1 MNELYK
7 LLNLP
12 EDSPIQKV
20 IDTLKQGKD
29 KTQIINEAKKQL
41 DPKKHDI
48 MNPLLRRPKNK
59 DDKSKDND
67 IISIAL
73 AYQKWIV
80 RKEKAMIFGNQPI
93 LNANPKDKTEKA
105 VLKAIERILHDIKE
119 PSFNRKLAESVS
131 SFTEGGELW
140 YLKEEDEVHES
151 YGFKTKMKIKAML
164 LSLKNGGQ
172 LYPNKDDFDDMIAF
186 SRNYIKKIEGK
197 EVEFFE
203 VYTRKFT
210 YLFSNFKEWELV
222 EGYPKPQV
230 LDKIPAVFG
239 EQEHVSWYEVQDLI
253 ERIETL
259 VSDHGEVNDRNA
271 YPILKVIGKL
281 KNYLNKGPG
290 GGVELDQGADMDYLS
305 WDQATDSIKLEIDNL
320 VKNIQLFSQTPN
332 ISFDEVKSL
341 GALSGTALKMLFL
354 DAHMKVMEKREIY
367 DEYLQRRIN
376 IIKRILATLNPSW
389 KNAIDNLVIEPEIVP
404 FMVENEKEQVEIA
417 LLKNGNKPL
426 ESHEKSVKNWQGQD
440 TEDFQQILKEQQE
453 ANSLEYF
460 NPTGVE

>member
-1 MNELYK
+1 MNELCK
-7 LLNLP
+7 LLNIP
-12 EDSPIQKV
+12 ENSTTQKI

-29 KTQIINEAKKQL
+29 KTKIIEEARKQL
-41 DPKKHDI
+41 DPKQHDI
-48 MNPLLRRPKNK
+48 MNPILRRPKNK
-59 DDKSKDND
+59 DENDKNKDV
-67 IISIAL
+67 ISIAL

-93 LNANPKDKTEKA
+93 LRANPKDETEKA

-119 PSFNRKLAESVS
+119 PSFNRKLAESIG

-140 YLKEEDEVHES
+140 YLKEGKDIHDS
-151 YGFKTKMKIKAML
+151 YGFKTKMNIKAML
-164 LSLKNGGQ
+164 LSLKKGSE
-172 LYPNKDDFDDMIAF
+172 LFPCKDDFDDMIAF
-186 SRNYIKKIEGK
+186 SRNYTKKVDGK
-197 EVEFFE
+197 EVEYFE
-203 VYTRKFT
+203 VYTQNFT
-210 YLFSNFKEWELV
+210 YLFENLKEWKII
-222 EGYPKPQV
+222 EGYPKKQE

-239 EQEHVSWYEVQDLI
+239 EQENVSWYDVQDLI
-253 ERIETL
+253 ERIEVL

-290 GGVELDQGADMDYLS
+290 GGVELDKESDMSYLS

-320 VKNIQLFSQTPN
+320 VRNIQLFSQTPN

-354 DAHMKVMEKREIY
+354 DAHLKVMEKREIY

-376 IIKRILATLNPSW
+376 IIKKILATLNPSW
-389 KNAIDNLVIEPEIVP
+389 KSAIDNLVIEPEIVP
-404 FMVENEKEQVEIA
+404 YMVENEKEQVEIA
-417 LLKNGNKPL
+417 LLKNGGKQL

-440 TEDFQQILKEQQE
+440 TEDYEKIKQE
-453 ANSLEYF
+453 ETEASNRDYF
-460 NPTGVE
+460 NPVTE

>member
-1 MNELYK
+1 MNELCK
-7 LLNLP
+7 LLNIP
-12 EDSPIQKV
+12 EDSTIQKI
-20 IDTLKQGKD
+20 IDALKQGKD
-29 KTQIINEAKKQL
+29 KTKIIEKAKKEL
-41 DPKKHDI
+41 DPKQHDI
-48 MNPLLRRPKNK
+48 MDPFLRRPKNRDENDK
-59 DDKSKDND
+59 DKNV
-67 IISIAL
+67 ISIAL

-93 LNANPKDKTEKA
+93 LRANPNDETEKA

-119 PSFNRKLAESVS
+119 PSFNRKLAESIG

-140 YLKEEDEVHES
+140 YLKEGEEHDS

-164 LSLKNGGQ
+164 LSLKNSSQ
-172 LYPNKDDFDDMIAF
+172 LYPCKDDFDDMICF

-197 EVEFFE
+197 EVEYFE
-203 VYTRKFT
+203 VYTQNFT

-222 EGYPKPQV
+222 EGYPKKQV
-230 LDKIPAVFG
+230 LEKIPAVFG
-239 EQEHVSWYEVQDLI
+239 EQENVSWYDVQDLI

-290 GGVELDQGADMDYLS
+290 GGVELTEGSDLEYLT
-305 WDQATDSIKLEIDNL
+305 WNQATDSIKLEIDNL

-354 DAHMKVMEKREIY
+354 DAHLKVMEKREIY

-376 IIKRILATLNPSW
+376 IIKKILATLNPSW
-389 KNAIDNLVIEPEIVP
+389 KPAIDNLVIEPEIVP

-440 TEDFQQILKEQQE
+440 TEDYEKIKQEEKEL
-453 ANSLEYF
+453 NSVDYF
-460 NPTGVE
+460 NPASE

>member
-1 MNELYK
+1 MNELCK
-7 LLNLP
+7 LLNIP
-12 EDSPIQKV
+12 EDSTIQKI
-20 IDTLKQGKD
+20 IDALKQGKD
-29 KTQIINEAKKQL
+29 KTKIIEKAKKEL
-41 DPKKHDI
+41 DPKQHDI
-48 MNPLLRRPKNK
+48 MDPFLRRPKNRDENDK
-59 DDKSKDND
+59 DKNV
-67 IISIAL
+67 ISIAL

-93 LNANPKDKTEKA
+93 LRANPNDETEKA

-119 PSFNRKLAESVS
+119 PSFNRKLAESIG

-140 YLKEEDEVHES
+140 YLKEGEEHDS

-164 LSLKNGGQ
+164 LSLKNSSQ
-172 LYPNKDDFDDMIAF
+172 LYPCKDDFDDMICF

-197 EVEFFE
+197 EVEYFE
-203 VYTRKFT
+203 VYTQNFT

-222 EGYPKPQV
+222 EGYPKKQV
-230 LDKIPAVFG
+230 LEKIPAVFG
-239 EQEHVSWYEVQDLI
+239 EQENVSWYDVQDLI

-290 GGVELDQGADMDYLS
+290 GGVELTEGSDLEYLT
-305 WDQATDSIKLEIDNL
+305 WNQATDSIKLEIDNL

-354 DAHMKVMEKREIY
+354 DAHLKVMEKREIY

-376 IIKRILATLNPSW
+376 IIKKILATLNPAW
-389 KNAIDNLVIEPEIVP
+389 KTAIDNLVIEPEIVP

-440 TEDFQQILKEQQE
+440 TEDYEKIKQE
-453 ANSLEYF
+453 EKDTNNLDYF
-460 NPTGVE
+460 NPVTE

>member
-1 MNELYK
+1 MNELCK
-7 LLNLP
+7 LLKIP
-12 EDSPIQKV
+12 EGSKIQKI
-20 IDTLKQGKD
+20 IDALKQDKD
-29 KTQIINEAKKQL
+29 KTKIIEKAKKEL
-41 DPKKHDI
+41 DPKQHDI
-48 MNPLLRRPKNK
+48 MNPILRRPKNK
-59 DDKSKDND
+59 DEKDKNKDV
-67 IISIAL
+67 ISIAL

-93 LNANPKDKTEKA
+93 LRANPNDETEKA

-119 PSFNRKLAESVS
+119 PSFNRKLAESIG

-140 YLKEEDEVHES
+140 YLKEGEEHDS

-164 LSLKNGGQ
+164 LSLKNSSQ
-172 LYPNKDDFDDMIAF
+172 LYPCKDDFDDMICF

-197 EVEFFE
+197 EVEYFE
-203 VYTRKFT
+203 VYTQNFT
-210 YLFSNFKEWELV
+210 YLFENFKEWELV
-222 EGYPKPQV
+222 DGYPKKQV
-230 LDKIPAVFG
+230 LEKIPAVFG
-239 EQEHVSWYEVQDLI
+239 EQENVSWYDVQDLI
-253 ERIETL
+253 ERIEVL

-290 GGVELDQGADMDYLS
+290 GGVELDKDSDMNYLS

-354 DAHMKVMEKREIY
+354 DAHLKVMEKREIY

-376 IIKRILATLNPSW
+376 IIKRILATLNPAW
-389 KNAIDNLVIEPEIVP
+389 KSAIDNLVIEPEIVP

-440 TEDFQQILKEQQE
+440 TEDYDKIKQE
-453 ANSLEYF
+453 ETEASNRDYF
-460 NPTGVE
+460 NSVTE

>member
-1 MNELYK
+1 MNELCK
-7 LLNLP
+7 LLNIP
-12 EDSPIQKV
+12 EDSTIQKI
-20 IDTLKQGKD
+20 IDALKQGKD
-29 KTQIINEAKKQL
+29 KTKIIEKAKKEL
-41 DPKKHDI
+41 DPKQHDI
-48 MNPLLRRPKNK
+48 MDPFLRRPKNRDENDK
-59 DDKSKDND
+59 DKNV
-67 IISIAL
+67 ISIAL

-93 LNANPKDKTEKA
+93 LRANPNDETEKA

-119 PSFNRKLAESVS
+119 PSFNRKLAESIG

-140 YLKEEDEVHES
+140 YLKEGEEHDS

-164 LSLKNGGQ
+164 LSLKNSSQ
-172 LYPNKDDFDDMIAF
+172 LYPCKDDFDDMICF

-197 EVEFFE
+197 EVEYFE
-203 VYTRKFT
+203 VYTQNFT

-222 EGYPKPQV
+222 EGYPKKQV
-230 LDKIPAVFG
+230 LEKIPAVFG
-239 EQEHVSWYEVQDLI
+239 EQENVSWYDVQDLI

-290 GGVELDQGADMDYLS
+290 GGVELTEGSDLEYLT
-305 WDQATDSIKLEIDNL
+305 WNQATDSIKLEIDNL

-354 DAHMKVMEKREIY
+354 DAHLKVMEKREIY

-376 IIKRILATLNPSW
+376 IIKKILATLNPAW
-389 KNAIDNLVIEPEIVP
+389 KTAIDNLVIEPEIVP

-440 TEDFQQILKEQQE
+440 TEDYEKIKQE
-453 ANSLEYF
+453 EKDTNNLDYF
-460 NPTGVE
+460 NPVKE

>member
-1 MNELYK
+1 MNELCK
-7 LLNLP
+7 LLNIP
-12 EDSPIQKV
+12 EDSPIQK
-20 IDTLKQGKD
+20 IIEALKQDKD
-29 KTQIINEAKKQL
+29 KTKIIEKAKKEL
-41 DPKKHDI
+41 DPKQHDI
-48 MNPLLRRPKNK
+48 MNPILRRPKNK
-59 DDKSKDND
+59 DEKDKNKDV
-67 IISIAL
+67 ISIAL
-73 AYQKWIV
+73 AYQKLIV

-93 LNANPKDKTEKA
+93 LRANPNDETEKA

-119 PSFNRKLAESVS
+119 PSFNRKLAESIG

-140 YLKEEDEVHES
+140 YLKEGEEHDS

-164 LSLKNGGQ
+164 LSLKNSSQ
-172 LYPNKDDFDDMIAF
+172 LYPCKDDFDDMICF

-197 EVEFFE
+197 EVEYFE
-203 VYTRKFT
+203 VYTQNFT

-222 EGYPKPQV
+222 EGYPKKQV
-230 LDKIPAVFG
+230 LEKIPAVFG
-239 EQEHVSWYEVQDLI
+239 EQENVSWYDVQDLI
-253 ERIETL
+253 ERIEVL

-290 GGVELDQGADMDYLS
+290 GGVELTEGSDLEYLT
-305 WDQATDSIKLEIDNL
+305 WNQATDSIKLEIDNL

-354 DAHMKVMEKREIY
+354 DAHLKVMEKREIY

-376 IIKRILATLNPSW
+376 IIKKILATLNPAW
-389 KNAIDNLVIEPEIVP
+389 KTAIDNLVIEPEIVP

-440 TEDFQQILKEQQE
+440 TEDYEKIKQE
-453 ANSLEYF
+453 ERDANNVDYF
-460 NPTGVE
+460 NPASE

>member
-1 MNELYK
+1 MNELCK
-7 LLNLP
+7 LLNIP
-12 EDSPIQKV
+12 EDSPIQKI
-20 IDTLKQGKD
+20 IDALKQGKD
-29 KTQIINEAKKQL
+29 KTKIIEEARKQL
-41 DPKKHDI
+41 DPKQHDI
-48 MNPLLRRPKNK
+48 MNPILRRPKNK
-59 DDKSKDND
+59 DEKDKNKDV
-67 IISIAL
+67 ISIAL

-80 RKEKAMIFGNQPI
+80 RKETAMIFGNQP
-93 LNANPKDKTEKA
+93 LLKANTNNEIEKA
-105 VLKAIERILHDIKE
+105 VLKAIERVLHDIKE
-119 PSFNRKLAESVS
+119 PSFNRKLAKSIG

-140 YLKEEDEVHES
+140 YQSIGEVHES
-151 YGFKTKMKIKAML
+151 YGFKTDVKIKAML
-164 LSLKNGGQ
+164 LSLQGSSQ
-172 LYPNKDDFDDMIAF
+172 LYPFKDDYGDMIAF
-186 SRNYIKKIEGK
+186 SRNFTKKIEGK
-197 EVEFFE
+197 EIEYFE

-210 YLFSNFKEWELV
+210 YLFENLKEWKSV
-222 EGYPKPQV
+222 EGYPKKQE

-239 EQEHVSWYEVQDLI
+239 EQENVSWYDVQDLI

-290 GGVELDQGADMDYLS
+290 GGVELDKESDMSYLS
-305 WDQATDSIKLEIDNL
+305 WDQATDSIKLEIDTL

-332 ISFDEVKSL
+332 ISFDEVKNL

-354 DAHMKVMEKREIY
+354 DAHLKVMEKREIY

-376 IIKRILATLNPSW
+376 IIKKILATLNPAW
-389 KNAIDNLVIEPEIVP
+389 KTAIDNLVIEPEIVP

-440 TEDFQQILKEQQE
+440 TEDYEKIKQE
-453 ANSLEYF
+453 ETEVSNRDYF
-460 NPTGVE
+460 NPVTE

>member
-1 MNELYK
+1 MNELCK
-7 LLNLP
+7 LLKIP
-12 EDSPIQKV
+12 EGSKIQKI
-20 IDTLKQGKD
+20 IDALKQDKD
-29 KTQIINEAKKQL
+29 KTKIIEKAKKEL
-41 DPKKHDI
+41 DPKQHDI
-48 MNPLLRRPKNK
+48 MNPILRRPKNK
-59 DDKSKDND
+59 DEKDKNKDV
-67 IISIAL
+67 ISIAL

-93 LNANPKDKTEKA
+93 LRANPNDETEKA

-119 PSFNRKLAESVS
+119 PSFNRKLAESIG

-140 YLKEEDEVHES
+140 YLKEGEEHDS

-164 LSLKNGGQ
+164 LSLKNSSQ
-172 LYPNKDDFDDMIAF
+172 LYPCKDDFDDMICF

-197 EVEFFE
+197 EVEYFE
-203 VYTRKFT
+203 VYTQNFT

-222 EGYPKPQV
+222 EGYPKKQV
-230 LDKIPAVFG
+230 LEKIPAVFG
-239 EQEHVSWYEVQDLI
+239 EQENVSWYDVQDLI
-253 ERIETL
+253 ERIEVL

-290 GGVELDQGADMDYLS
+290 GGVELTEGSDLEYLT
-305 WDQATDSIKLEIDNL
+305 WNQATDSIKLEIDNL

-354 DAHMKVMEKREIY
+354 DAHLKVMEKREIY

-389 KNAIDNLVIEPEIVP
+389 KPAIDNLVIEPEIVP

-440 TEDFQQILKEQQE
+440 TEDYEKIKQEEKE
-453 ANSLEYF
+453 ASSLDYF
-460 NPTGVE
+460 NPVTE

>member
-1 MNELYK
+1 MNELCK
-7 LLNLP
+7 LLNIP
-12 EDSPIQKV
+12 EDSTIQK
-20 IDTLKQGKD
+20 IIEALKQGKD
-29 KTQIINEAKKQL
+29 KTQIIEEARKQL
-41 DPKKHDI
+41 DPKQHDI
-48 MNPLLRRPKNK
+48 MNPILRRPKNK
-59 DDKSKDND
+59 DENDKNKDV
-67 IISIAL
+67 ISIAL

-93 LNANPKDKTEKA
+93 LKANPNDETEKT

-119 PSFNRKLAESVS
+119 SSFNRKLAESIG

-140 YLKEEDEVHES
+140 YLKEDDEVHDS

-164 LSLKNGGQ
+164 LSLKNGSQ
-172 LYPNKDDFDDMIAF
+172 LYPCKDDFGDMISF
-186 SRNYIKKIEGK
+186 SRNYTKNLQGK
-197 EVEFFE
+197 EVEYFE
-203 VYTRKFT
+203 VYTQKYT

-222 EGYPKPQV
+222 EGYPKAQQ

-239 EQEHVSWYEVQDLI
+239 EQENVSWYDVQDLI

-290 GGVELDQGADMDYLS
+290 GGVELDKDSDMNYLS

-354 DAHMKVMEKREIY
+354 DAHLKVMEKREIY

-376 IIKRILATLNPSW
+376 IIKKILATLNPAW
-389 KNAIDNLVIEPEIVP
+389 KTAIDNLVIEPEIVP

-417 LLKNGNKPL
+417 LLKNGNKAL

-440 TEDFQQILKEQQE
+440 TEDFDKIKQE
-453 ANSLEYF
+453 EKDVYNLDYF
-460 NPTGVE
+460 NPVTE

>member
-1 MNELYK
+1 MNELCK
-7 LLNLP
+7 LLKIP
-12 EDSPIQKV
+12 EGSKIQKI
-20 IDTLKQGKD
+20 IDALKQDKD
-29 KTQIINEAKKQL
+29 KTKIIEKAKKEL
-41 DPKKHDI
+41 DPKQHDI
-48 MNPLLRRPKNK
+48 MNPILRRPKNK
-59 DDKSKDND
+59 DKKDKNKDV
-67 IISIAL
+67 ISIAL

-93 LNANPKDKTEKA
+93 LRANPNDETEKA

-119 PSFNRKLAESVS
+119 PSFNRKLAESIG

-140 YLKEEDEVHES
+140 YLKEGEEHDS

-164 LSLKNGGQ
+164 LSLKNSSQ
-172 LYPNKDDFDDMIAF
+172 LYPCKDDFDDMICF

-197 EVEFFE
+197 EVEYFE
-203 VYTRKFT
+203 VYTQNFT
-210 YLFSNFKEWELV
+210 YLFENFKEWELV
-222 EGYPKPQV
+222 DGYPKKQV
-230 LDKIPAVFG
+230 LEKIPAVFG
-239 EQEHVSWYEVQDLI
+239 EQENVSWYDVQDLI

-290 GGVELDQGADMDYLS
+290 GGVELDKESDMSYLS

-354 DAHMKVMEKREIY
+354 DAHLKVMEKREIY

-376 IIKRILATLNPSW
+376 IIKRILATLNPAW
-389 KNAIDNLVIEPEIVP
+389 KSAIDNLVIEPEIVP

-417 LLKNGNKPL
+417 LLKNGGKQL

-440 TEDFQQILKEQQE
+440 TEDYEKIKQE
-453 ANSLEYF
+453 ETEASNRDYF
-460 NPTGVE
+460 NPVTE

>member
-1 MNELYK
+1 MNELCK
-7 LLNLP
+7 LLNIP
-12 EDSPIQKV
+12 ENSPKQKI
-20 IDTLKQGKD
+20 IDALKQDKD
-29 KTQIINEAKKQL
+29 KAKIIEKAKKEL
-41 DPKKHDI
+41 DPKQHDI
-48 MNPLLRRPKNK
+48 MNPVLRRPKNK
-59 DDKSKDND
+59 DEKDKNKDV
-67 IISIAL
+67 ISIAL

-93 LNANPKDKTEKA
+93 LRANPNDETEKA

-119 PSFNRKLAESVS
+119 PSFNRKLAESIG

-140 YLKEEDEVHES
+140 YLKEGEEHDS

-164 LSLKNGGQ
+164 LSLKNSSQ
-172 LYPNKDDFDDMIAF
+172 LYPCKDDFDDMICF

-197 EVEFFE
+197 EVEYFE
-203 VYTRKFT
+203 VYTQNFT
-210 YLFSNFKEWELV
+210 YLFENFKEWELV
-222 EGYPKPQV
+222 EGYPKKQV
-230 LDKIPAVFG
+230 LEKIPAVFG
-239 EQEHVSWYEVQDLI
+239 EQENVSWYDVQDLI
-253 ERIETL
+253 ERIEVL

-290 GGVELDQGADMDYLS
+290 GGVELDKDSDMNYLS

-354 DAHMKVMEKREIY
+354 DAHLKVMEKREIY

-376 IIKRILATLNPSW
+376 IIKRILATLNPAW
-389 KNAIDNLVIEPEIVP
+389 KSAIDNLVIEPEIVP

-440 TEDFQQILKEQQE
+440 TEDYEKIKQE
-453 ANSLEYF
+453 ETEASNRDYF
-460 NPTGVE
+460 NPVTE

>member
-1 MNELYK
+1 MNELCK
-7 LLNLP
+7 LLKIP
-12 EDSPIQKV
+12 EGSKIQKI
-20 IDTLKQGKD
+20 IDALKQDKD
-29 KTQIINEAKKQL
+29 KTKIIEKAKKEL
-41 DPKKHDI
+41 DPKQHDI
-48 MNPLLRRPKNK
+48 MNPILRRPKNK
-59 DDKSKDND
+59 DEKDKNKDV
-67 IISIAL
+67 ISIAL

-93 LNANPKDKTEKA
+93 LRANPNDETEKA

-119 PSFNRKLAESVS
+119 PSFNRKLAESIG

-140 YLKEEDEVHES
+140 YLKEGEEHDS

-164 LSLKNGGQ
+164 LSLKNSSQ
-172 LYPNKDDFDDMIAF
+172 LYPCKDDFDDMICF

-197 EVEFFE
+197 EVEYFE
-203 VYTRKFT
+203 VYTQNFT
-210 YLFSNFKEWELV
+210 YLFENFKEWELV
-222 EGYPKPQV
+222 DGYPKKQV
-230 LDKIPAVFG
+230 LEKIPAVFG
-239 EQEHVSWYEVQDLI
+239 EQENVSWYDVQDLI
-253 ERIETL
+253 ERIEVL

-290 GGVELDQGADMDYLS
+290 GGVELTEGSDLEYLT
-305 WDQATDSIKLEIDNL
+305 WNQATDSIKLEIDNL

-354 DAHMKVMEKREIY
+354 DAHLKVMEKREIY

-376 IIKRILATLNPSW
+376 IIKRILATLNPAW
-389 KNAIDNLVIEPEIVP
+389 KSAIDNLVIEPEIVP

-440 TEDFQQILKEQQE
+440 TEDYEKIKQEEKEL
-453 ANSLEYF
+453 NNVDYF
-460 NPTGVE
+460 NPVTE

>member
-1 MNELYK
+1 MNELCK
-7 LLNLP
+7 LLNIP
-12 EDSPIQKV
+12 EDSTNQK
-20 IDTLKQGKD
+20 IIETLKQGKD
-29 KTQIINEAKKQL
+29 KTKIIEEARKQL
-41 DPKKHDI
+41 DPKQHDI
-48 MNPLLRRPKNK
+48 MNPILRRPKNK
-59 DDKSKDND
+59 GEKDKNKDV
-67 IISIAL
+67 ISIAL

-93 LNANPKDKTEKA
+93 LRANPKDETEKA
-105 VLKAIERILHDIKE
+105 ILKAIERILYDIKE
-119 PSFNRKLAESVS
+119 SSFNRKLAESIG

-140 YLKEEDEVHES
+140 YLKEDEEEHET

-164 LSLKNGGQ
+164 LSLKKGSE
-172 LYPNKDDFDDMIAF
+172 LFPCKDNFDDMIAF
-186 SRNYIKKIEGK
+186 SRNYTKKIDGK

-203 VYTRKFT
+203 VYTQNFT
-210 YLFSNFKEWELV
+210 YLFSNFKEWEIV
-222 EGYPKPQV
+222 EGYPKEQK
-230 LDKIPAVFG
+230 LEKIPAVFG
-239 EQEHVSWYEVQDLI
+239 EQENVSWYDVQDLI
-253 ERIETL
+253 ERVETL

-290 GGVELDQGADMDYLS
+290 GGVELDKDSDMNYLS

-376 IIKRILATLNPSW
+376 IIKKILATLNPSW
-389 KNAIDNLVIEPEIVP
+389 KSAIDNLVIEPEIVP

-417 LLKNGNKPL
+417 LLKNGGKPL

-440 TEDFQQILKEQQE
+440 TEDYEKIKQEEKEL
-453 ANSLEYF
+453 NNVDYF
-460 NPTGVE
+460 NPVTD

>member
-7 LLNLP
+7 LLNIP
-12 EDSPIQKV
+12 ENSPIQKI
-20 IDTLKQGKD
+20 IDALKQGKD
-29 KTQIINEAKKQL
+29 KTKIIEKAKKEL
-41 DPKKHDI
+41 DPKQHDI
-48 MNPLLRRPKNK
+48 MNPVLRRPKNK
-59 DDKSKDND
+59 DEKDKNKDV
-67 IISIAL
+67 ISIAL

-93 LNANPKDKTEKA
+93 LRANPKDETEKA
-105 VLKAIERILHDIKE
+105 VLKAIERVLHDIKE
-119 PSFNRKLAESVS
+119 PSFNRKLAESIG

-140 YLKEEDEVHES
+140 YLKEGDEIHDS
-151 YGFKTKMKIKAML
+151 YGFKTKMNIKAML
-164 LSLKNGGQ
+164 LSLKKGSE
-172 LYPNKDDFDDMIAF
+172 LFPCKDDFDDMIAF
-186 SRNYIKKIEGK
+186 SRNYTKKVDGK
-197 EVEFFE
+197 EVEYFE
-203 VYTRKFT
+203 VYTQKFT
-210 YLFSNFKEWELV
+210 YLFSNIKEWELV
-222 EGYPKPQV
+222 EGYPKKQE

-239 EQEHVSWYEVQDLI
+239 EQENVSWYDVQDLI

-290 GGVELDQGADMDYLS
+290 GGVELDKESDMSYLS

-376 IIKRILATLNPSW
+376 IIKKILATLNPAW
-389 KNAIDNLVIEPEIVP
+389 KSAIDNLVIEPEIVP

-440 TEDFQQILKEQQE
+440 TEDYEKIKQEEKETS
-453 ANSLEYF
+453 NLDYF
-460 NPTGVE
+460 NPVTE